1 MSQFSG
7 PLRGMFW
14 MTMQS
19 LSFAALAATVRALG
33 QHDIQPPEMAF
44 FRSIFGI
51 AVVLPWAIRAGRA
64 AWFPAQWKPLLLRNG
79 LLFCGM
85 NVWFAGLIALP
96 ISDAIAIQF
105 TLPLFVVLGAGTI
118 LGENVGWRRWMAVVA
133 GFIGALV
140 IVRPGVIP
148 LNAAA
153 MLVLFSAVLYAGVHL
168 MTKHL
173 SANVP
178 GPCIVLHMNLLFLP
192 LGLVFSIPWW
202 VTPGWETLGWL
213 CALGV
218 LSSLSHLF
226 LIRAYAAADAS
237 FVEPFDF
244 LRLPFSAVFG
254 WLLFSELS
262 DFWTWAGAALIF
274 VAVSYNARYEARR
287 AKS

>member
-1 MSQFSG
+1 MREFSA
-7 PLRGMFW
+7 PVRGMFW

-51 AVVLPWAIRAGRA
+51 AVVLPWALRAGRS
-64 AWFPAQWKPLLLRNG
+64 AWLPVRWKPLLTRNL
-79 LLFCGM
+79 LLFVSM

-105 TLPLFVVLGAGTI
+105 TLPLFVVLGAGVI
-118 LGENVGWRRWMAVVA
+118 LRETVGSRRWMAVLI
-133 GFIGALV
+133 GFVGAV
-140 IVRPGVIP
+140 IIVRPGIIP
-148 LNAAA
+148 LNTAA
-153 MLVLFSAVLYAGVHL
+153 MLVLLSALMYGGVHL

-173 SANVP
+173 SGDVP

-192 LGLVFSIPWW
+192 LGLVFALPWW
-202 VTPGWETLGWL
+202 VTPDWEMLGWL

-218 LSSLSHLF
+218 LSSTSHLC
-226 LIRAYAAADAS
+226 LIKAYAAADAS
-237 FVEPFDF
+237 LVEPFDF

-254 WLLFSELS
+254 WLLFSETS
-262 DFWTWAGAALIF
+262 DLWTWVGAAVIF
-274 VAVSYNARYEARR
+274 IAVSYNARYEAKKAR
-287 AKS
+287 S